1 MQTTTYLF
9 EVPNSEDR
17 VINIIKQILK
27 EFNIK
32 NKAVLKDEKID
43 RCQKGV
49 FFKKLCWFN

>member
-9 EVPNSEDR
+9 EVPNREDR

-43 RCQKGV
+43 IDAKRSI
-49 FFKKLCWFN
+49 F

>member
-17 VINIIKQILK
+17 VINIINQILK

-32 NKAVLKDEKID
+32 NEAVLKDEKID
-43 RCQKGV
+43 IDAKRSI
-49 FFKKLCWFN
+49 F